1 MKKTIIIFSFIALI
15 ASCGSNENKPSET
28 TNTNGS
34 ANTEAPADPEAEKG
48 LALVA
53 NSDCFTCHQIIDN
66 STGPSYQSIAERYK
80 GQPGAVDSLA
90 QKIIKGGSGNWGTVP
105 MTAHPT
111 LSEEDAK
118 TMAKYVLS
126 LKK

>member
-1 MKKTIIIFSFIALI
+1 MKKTFVIFSFIAII
-15 ASCGSNENKPSET
+15 ASCGSNENKSAET
-28 TNTNGS
+28 TTS
-34 ANTEAPADPEAEKG
+34 EAPKTEAPADPEAEKG

-53 NSDCFTCHQIIDN
+53 KSDCFTCHQVVDN

-80 GQPGAVDSLA
+80 GQPNAVDSLA
-90 QKIIKGGSGNWGTVP
+90 QKVIKGGSGNWGTVP

-118 TMAKYVLS
+118 TMVKYVLS

>member
-1 MKKTIIIFSFIALI
+1 MKKTIVIFSLIAII
-15 ASCGSNENKPSET
+15 ASCGSNENKSSET
-28 TNTNGS
+28 TTTNE
-34 ANTEAPADPEAEKG
+34 APKTEAPADPEAEKG

-53 NSDCFTCHQIIDN
+53 NSDCFTCHQVVDN

-80 GQPGAVDSLA
+80 GQPGAIDSLA

-111 LSEEDAK
+111 VSEEDAK
-118 TMAKYVLS
+118 TMVKYVLS